1 MPQNTFPCIN
11 KSYKRY
17 LNGSCPNRDQQCY
30 YDTLLGEETQNYVE
44 VIADVWNTV
53 GRSFFS

>member
-30 YDTLLGEETQNYVE
+30 YALY
-44 VIADVWNTV
+44 
-53 GRSFFS
+53 